1 MGLSPRHGTNRESN
15 KAYTGGINMGT
26 FAFKMPDIG
35 EGVVE
40 GEVVEWMV
48 AVGDVVKEDD
58 PILSVMT
65 DKATVEIPS
74 PVDGKVTKVIGEAGD
89 ILPVGVVCIEFE
101 VDGAGNASASEE
113 APTKK
118 EAEPAK
124 EEPKATPAPTPAPK
138 AAAET
143 PPAPTPAPA
152 MAPVPRA
159 PGTKALASPAVRQR
173 AREANISLDHVSGSG
188 PAGRIS
194 HADLDTHIAGG
205 ASGASRSAPVGGRA
219 RVQLNGTEAMKVI
232 GLRRKIADSMIASY
246 STIPHFSYFE
256 EVDVTALEELRQH
269 LNATRP
275 EGAPKLTYLPFIMQ
289 ALVRALAERPECN
302 ALYDDEAN
310 IVTRHEAIN
319 LGIAT
324 QTDRGLF
331 VPVVKHV
338 EAMDIWQSATEM
350 GRVTSATRDGKAG
363 VEDLSGSTFTITSL
377 GRLGGL
383 GATPIINKPE
393 VGILG
398 VHNAKDRAVVRN
410 GAVVIRRMM
419 NLSSSWDHRVVDGH
433 DGATLVQLVKTYL
446 ENPATIFM

>member
-1 MGLSPRHGTNRESN
+1 
-15 KAYTGGINMGT
+15 MGT

-48 AVGDVVKEDD
+48 AVGDSVKEDD

-74 PVDGKVTKVIGEAGD
+74 PVDGKVTMVIGEAGD

-101 VDGAGNASASEE
+101 VDGDGNASSAE
-113 APTKK
+113 AAP
-118 EAEPAK
+118 
-124 EEPKATPAPTPAPK
+124 EPKAETAPAPEPKAEPKAAPTP
-138 AAAET
+138 E
-143 PPAPTPAPA
+143 PAPA
-152 MAPVPRA
+152 PAAVVARV

-173 AREANISLDHVSGSG
+173 ARQANIDLNFVAGSG

-194 HADLDTHIAGG
+194 HADLDAHIAGG
-205 ASGASRSAPVGGRA
+205 ASGASSARPMGASA
-219 RVQLNGTEAMKVI
+219 RIEKNGTEDIKVI
-232 GLRRKIADSMIASY
+232 GLRRKIAEGMISSY
-246 STIPHFSYFE
+246 TTIPHFSYFE

-289 ALVRALAERPECN
+289 ALVKALEERPECN
-302 ALYDDEAN
+302 ALYDDDSN
-310 IVTRHEAIN
+310 VVTRHEAIN

-350 GRVTSATRDGKAG
+350 TRVTSATRDGKASAD
-363 VEDLSGSTFTITSL
+363 DLSGSTFTITSL

-398 VHNAKDRAVVRN
+398 VHNAKNRAVVKDGN
-410 GAVVIRRMM
+410 IVIRRIM

-433 DGATLVQLVKTYL
+433 DGASLVQLVKSYL
-446 ENPATIFM
+446 EHPATIFM

>member
-1 MGLSPRHGTNRESN
+1 MG
-15 KAYTGGINMGT
+15 I
-26 FAFKMPDIG
+26 FAFKLPDIG

-48 AVGDVVKEDD
+48 TAGDSVKEDE

-89 ILPVGVVCIEFE
+89 KLPVGVVCIEFE
-101 VDGAGNASASEE
+101 VEGDGNASAS
-113 APTKK
+113 KD
-118 EAEPAK
+118 EPK
-124 EEPKATPAPTPAPK
+124 EEKVEKTASKAKKQVAPK
-138 AAAET
+138 
-143 PPAPTPAPA
+143 PAPA
-152 MAPVPRA
+152 AAPKEAAQSVA
-159 PGTKALASPAVRQR
+159 KVAGTKALASPAVRQR
-173 AREANISLDHVSGSG
+173 AREANIDLEHVAGSG
-188 PAGRIS
+188 PAGRVS
-194 HADLDTHIAGG
+194 HADLDKHISGG
-205 ASGASRSAPVGGRA
+205 ASGASSWSPVGA
-219 RVQLNGTEAMKVI
+219 SAKTELNGTEEIKVI
-232 GLRRKIADSMIASY
+232 GLRRKIADSMMDSY
-246 STIPHFSYFE
+246 SSIAHFSYFE
-256 EVDVTALEELRQH
+256 EVDITALEELRQH

-289 ALVRALAERPECN
+289 ALVKALRENPECN

-310 IVTRHEAIN
+310 VVTRHQAIN

-324 QTDRGLF
+324 QTDRGLY

-338 EAMDIWQSATEM
+338 EAMDIWQSASEM
-350 GRVTSATRDGKAG
+350 IRVTSATREGKASAA
-363 VEDLSGSTFTITSL
+363 ELSGSTFTISSL

-398 VHNAKDRAVVRN
+398 VHNAKERAVVRN
-410 GAVVIRRMM
+410 GQVVIRRMM

-433 DGATLVQLVKTYL
+433 DGATLVQRVKTYL

>member
-1 MGLSPRHGTNRESN
+1 M
-15 KAYTGGINMGT
+15 NMGT

-48 AVGDVVKEDD
+48 AVGDTVKEDD

-74 PVDGKVTKVIGEAGD
+74 PVDGTVTKVVGEAGD

-113 APTKK
+113 APAKKAAPEPKK
-118 EAEPAK
+118 EAA
-124 EEPKATPAPTPAPK
+124 PAPAAPS
-138 AAAET
+138 
-143 PPAPTPAPA
+143 TPAPA
-152 MAPVPRA
+152 PAAAPAAAPVARA

-173 AREANISLDHVSGSG
+173 AREANISLDHVAGSG
-188 PAGRIS
+188 PGGRIS
-194 HADLDTHIAGG
+194 HADLDAHIAGG
-205 ASGASRSAPVGGRA
+205 ASGASRARPMGGRA
-219 RVQLNGTEAMKVI
+219 RTELNGTETMKVI

-289 ALVRALAERPECN
+289 ALVKALAERPECN

-310 IVTRHEAIN
+310 VVTRHEAIN

-350 GRVTSATRDGKAG
+350 GRVTGATREGKAG
-363 VEDLSGSTFTITSL
+363 VDDLTGSTFTITSL

-398 VHNAKDRAVVRN
+398 VHNATDRAVVRN
-410 GAVVIRRMM
+410 GSVVIRRMM

-433 DGATLVQLVKTYL
+433 DGASLVQLVKTYL

>member
-1 MGLSPRHGTNRESN
+1 
-15 KAYTGGINMGT
+15 MGT

-40 GEVVEWMV
+40 GEVVEWLV
-48 AVGDVVKEDD
+48 AVGDSVKEDD

-101 VDGAGNASASEE
+101 VDGDGNASASAPAPE
-113 APTKK
+113 AK
-118 EAEPAK
+118 AE
-124 EEPKATPAPTPAPK
+124 PTPAPEPK
-138 AAAET
+138 AEPAPA
-143 PPAPTPAPA
+143 PAPTPAPA
-152 MAPVPRA
+152 ATPAPAPAVVERA

-173 AREANISLDHVSGSG
+173 ARQANVDLNFVAGSG

-194 HADLDTHIAGG
+194 HADLDAHIAGG
-205 ASGASRSAPVGGRA
+205 ANGASRARPMGASA
-219 RVQLNGTEAMKVI
+219 RVEKNGTEDIKVI
-232 GLRRKIADSMIASY
+232 GLRRKIAEGMVSSY

-256 EVDVTALEELRQH
+256 EVDGTALEELRQH

-289 ALVRALAERPECN
+289 ALVKALDERPECN
-302 ALYDDEAN
+302 ALYDDDSN
-310 IVTRHEAIN
+310 VVTRHEAIN

-338 EAMDIWQSATEM
+338 EAMDIWQAATEM
-350 GRVTSATRDGKAG
+350 TRVTSATRDGKATAD
-363 VEDLSGSTFTITSL
+363 DLSGSTFTITSL

-398 VHNAKDRAVVRN
+398 VHNAKDRAVVKDGN
-410 GAVVIRRMM
+410 IVIRRIM

-433 DGATLVQLVKTYL
+433 DGASLVQLIKSYL
-446 ENPATIFM
+446 EHPATIFM

>member
-1 MGLSPRHGTNRESN
+1 
-15 KAYTGGINMGT
+15 MGT

-48 AVGDVVKEDD
+48 AVGDSVKEDD

-101 VDGAGNASASEE
+101 VDGDGNASASAPAPE
-113 APTKK
+113 AKVEPAPAPEPK
-118 EAEPAK
+118 AEPA
-124 EEPKATPAPTPAPK
+124 PA
-138 AAAET
+138 
-143 PPAPTPAPA
+143 PAPTPAPA
-152 MAPVPRA
+152 ATPAPAPAVVERA

-173 AREANISLDHVSGSG
+173 ARQANVDLNFVAGSG

-194 HADLDTHIAGG
+194 HADLDAHIAGG
-205 ASGASRSAPVGGRA
+205 ANGASRARPMGASA
-219 RVQLNGTEAMKVI
+219 RVEKNGTEDIKVI
-232 GLRRKIADSMIASY
+232 GLRRKIAEGMVSSY

-289 ALVRALAERPECN
+289 ALVKALDERPECN
-302 ALYDDEAN
+302 ALYDDDSN
-310 IVTRHEAIN
+310 VVTRHEAIN

-338 EAMDIWQSATEM
+338 EAMDIWQAATEM
-350 GRVTSATRDGKAG
+350 TRVTSATRDGKATAD
-363 VEDLSGSTFTITSL
+363 DLSGSTFTITSL

-398 VHNAKDRAVVRN
+398 VHNAKDRAVVKDGN
-410 GAVVIRRMM
+410 IVIRRIM

-433 DGATLVQLVKTYL
+433 DGASLVQLIKSYL
-446 ENPATIFM
+446 EHPATIFM

>member
-1 MGLSPRHGTNRESN
+1 V
-15 KAYTGGINMGT
+15 GIYE
-26 FAFKMPDIG
+26 FKLPDIG

-48 AVGDVVKEDD
+48 SVGDSIKEDD

-74 PVDGKVTKVIGEAGD
+74 PVNGVVSKIIGEPGD
-89 ILPVGVVCIEFE
+89 ILPVGEVCIEFE
-101 VDGAGNASASEE
+101 VDGDGNASATPAATQEE
-113 APTKK
+113 VVKETPKVEKVTKAK
-118 EAEPAK
+118 PEPVAVKAAEPASAP
-124 EEPKATPAPTPAPK
+124 EPVVR
-138 AAAET
+138 AA
-143 PPAPTPAPA
+143 
-152 MAPVPRA
+152 
-159 PGTKALASPAVRQR
+159 GTKALASPAVRQR
-173 AREANISLDHVSGSG
+173 ARQANIDLQIVAGSG

-194 HADLDTHIAGG
+194 HADLDRHIAGG
-205 ASGASRSAPVGGRA
+205 AGGATSFAPLGSTTKTK
-219 RVQLNGTEAMKVI
+219 LTGTEEIKVI
-232 GLRRKIADSMIASY
+232 GLRRKIADSMMASY
-246 STIPHFSYFE
+246 SSIAHFSYFE

-275 EGAPKLTYLPFIMQ
+275 DGAPKLTYLPFIMQ
-289 ALVRALAERPECN
+289 ALVKALRESPECN

-310 IVTRHEAIN
+310 LVTRHQAIH

-324 QTDRGLF
+324 QTDRGLY

-338 EAMDIWQSATEM
+338 EAMDIWQSAGEM
-350 GRVTSATRDGKAG
+350 IRVTSATRDGKASAD
-363 VEDLSGSTFTITSL
+363 DLSGSTFTITSL

-398 VHNAKDRAVVRN
+398 VHNAKERAVVRN
-410 GAVVIRRMM
+410 GQIVVRRMM

-433 DGATLVQLVKTYL
+433 DGATLVQRVKTYL

>member
-1 MGLSPRHGTNRESN
+1 
-15 KAYTGGINMGT
+15 MGT

-40 GEVVEWMV
+40 GEVVEWLV
-48 AVGDVVKEDD
+48 AVGDSVKEDD

-101 VDGAGNASASEE
+101 VDGDGNASASAPAPE
-113 APTKK
+113 AK
-118 EAEPAK
+118 AE
-124 EEPKATPAPTPAPK
+124 PTPAPEPK
-138 AAAET
+138 AESAPA
-143 PPAPTPAPA
+143 PAPTPAPA
-152 MAPVPRA
+152 ATPAPAPAVVERA

-173 AREANISLDHVSGSG
+173 ARQANVDLNFVAGSG

-194 HADLDTHIAGG
+194 HADLDAHIAGG
-205 ASGASRSAPVGGRA
+205 ANGASRARPMGASA
-219 RVQLNGTEAMKVI
+219 RVEKNGTEDIKVI
-232 GLRRKIADSMIASY
+232 GLRRKIAEGMVSSY

-289 ALVRALAERPECN
+289 ALVKALDERPECN
-302 ALYDDEAN
+302 ALYDDDSN
-310 IVTRHEAIN
+310 VVTRHEAIN

-338 EAMDIWQSATEM
+338 EAMDIWQAATEM
-350 GRVTSATRDGKAG
+350 TRVTSATRDGKATAD
-363 VEDLSGSTFTITSL
+363 DLSGSTFTITSL

-398 VHNAKDRAVVRN
+398 VHNAKDRAVVKDGN
-410 GAVVIRRMM
+410 IVIRRIM

-433 DGATLVQLVKTYL
+433 DGASLVQLIKSYL
-446 ENPATIFM
+446 EHPATIFM

>member
-1 MGLSPRHGTNRESN
+1 M
-15 KAYTGGINMGT
+15 NMGT

-48 AVGDVVKEDD
+48 AVGDTVKEDD

-74 PVDGKVTKVIGEAGD
+74 PVDGTVTKVVGEAGD

-101 VDGAGNASASEE
+101 VDGAGNASASDDAPAAKE
-113 APTKK
+113 AP
-118 EAEPAK
+118 APAAK
-124 EEPKATPAPTPAPK
+124 ESKPEPTPEVAPAPTPAPK
-138 AAAET
+138 AAA
-143 PPAPTPAPA
+143 TPAPA
-152 MAPVPRA
+152 AAPVARA

-173 AREANISLDHVSGSG
+173 AREANISLDHVAGSG

-194 HADLDTHIAGG
+194 HADLDAHIAGG
-205 ASGASRSAPVGGRA
+205 ASGASRAAPMGGRS
-219 RVQLNGTEAMKVI
+219 RTELNGTESMKVI

-289 ALVRALAERPECN
+289 ALVKALAQRPECN

-310 IVTRHEAIN
+310 VVTRHEAIN

-350 GRVTSATRDGKAG
+350 GRVTGATRDGKAG
-363 VEDLSGSTFTITSL
+363 VEDLTGSTFTITSL

-398 VHNAKDRAVVRN
+398 VHNAKDRAVVRD

>member
-1 MGLSPRHGTNRESN
+1 
-15 KAYTGGINMGT
+15 MGT
-26 FAFKMPDIG
+26 FAFKLPDIG

-74 PVDGKVTKVIGEAGD
+74 PVDGKVTKVVGEAGD
-89 ILPVGVVCIEFE
+89 ILPVGAVCIEFE
-101 VDGAGNASASEE
+101 VDGDGNASDKKDEPVKEKVE
-113 APTKK
+113 AKAPEAKK
-118 EAEPAK
+118 EV
-124 EEPKATPAPTPAPK
+124 APESK
-138 AAAET
+138 S
-143 PPAPTPAPA
+143 TPAPA
-152 MAPVPRA
+152 PKETTQPVARA
-159 PGTKALASPAVRQR
+159 AGTKALASPAVRQR
-173 AREANISLDHVSGSG
+173 AREANINLEHVAGSG

-194 HADLDTHIAGG
+194 HADLDKHISGG
-205 ASGASRSAPVGGRA
+205 ASGASSWSPVGA
-219 RVQLNGTEAMKVI
+219 STKTELNGTEEIKVI
-232 GLRRKIADSMIASY
+232 GLRRKIADSMMASY
-246 STIPHFSYFE
+246 SSIAHFSYFE
-256 EVDVTALEELRQH
+256 EVDVTALEDLRQH

-289 ALVRALAERPECN
+289 ALVKALKDSPECN

-310 IVTRHEAIN
+310 VVTRHQAIN

-324 QTDRGLF
+324 QTDRGLY

-338 EAMDIWQSATEM
+338 EAMDIWQAASEM
-350 GRVTSATRDGKAG
+350 VRVTSATREGKSSAD
-363 VEDLSGSTFTITSL
+363 ELSGSTFTITSL

-398 VHNAKDRAVVRN
+398 VHNAKERAVARN
-410 GAVVIRRMM
+410 GQIVIRRMM

-433 DGATLVQLVKTYL
+433 DGATLVQRVKTYL

>member
-1 MGLSPRHGTNRESN
+1 
-15 KAYTGGINMGT
+15 MGT
-26 FAFKMPDIG
+26 FAFKLPDIG

-48 AVGDVVKEDD
+48 AVGDVVKEDH

-74 PVDGKVTKVIGEAGD
+74 PVDGKVTKIIGEAGD

-101 VDGAGNASASEE
+101 VDGDGNSSASEE
-113 APTKK
+113 IADTKPEPKAP
-118 EAEPAK
+118 EPAK
-124 EEPKATPAPTPAPK
+124 KAEAKPAPK
-138 AAAET
+138 AAPKPVQEAK
-143 PPAPTPAPA
+143 PAS
-152 MAPVPRA
+152 APVTRA
-159 PGTKALASPAVRQR
+159 AGTKALASPAVRQR
-173 AREANISLDHVSGSG
+173 AREANINLEHVAGSG

-194 HADLDTHIAGG
+194 HADLDMHISGG
-205 ASGASRSAPVGGRA
+205 AVGASSWSPVGA
-219 RVQLNGTEAMKVI
+219 SAKTELNGTEEIKVI
-232 GLRRKIADSMIASY
+232 GLRRKIADSMMSSY
-246 STIPHFSYFE
+246 SSIAHFSYFE
-256 EVDVTALEELRQH
+256 EVDITALEDLRQH
-269 LNATRP
+269 LNSTRP

-289 ALVRALAERPECN
+289 ALVKALRESPECN

-310 IVTRHEAIN
+310 IVTRHQAIN

-324 QTDRGLF
+324 QTDRGLY

-338 EAMDIWQSATEM
+338 EAMDIWQSAAEM
-350 GRVTSATRDGKAG
+350 VRVTSATRDGKASAD
-363 VEDLSGSTFTITSL
+363 ELSGSTFTITSL

-398 VHNAKDRAVVRN
+398 VHNAKERAVVRN
-410 GAVVIRRMM
+410 GQVVVRRMM

-433 DGATLVQLVKTYL
+433 DGATLVQRVKTYL